1 MDNRYLR
8 QGPLDH
14 IPISAELEADQG
26 DNDATVVLE
35 DRGFRGQIVLRG
47 RASDAEFFDAVS
59 DITGLRP
66 SKETNVVTGGPGF
79 PRLLWLGPEEWLLV
93 TEDEE
98 SSRVMSGLTNSF
110 KGRHVQVVDNSDAYA
125 ILGVKGA
132 NARNI
137 LAKGCTLDLHER
149 VFHSGC
155 STRTLL
161 GQVQI
166 ILYQVTDDPDY
177 EIHVH
182 RSFSEFLWE
191 WFVDAGQEFGLKT
204 VRS

>member
-1 MDNRYLR
+1 MDNGYMR
-8 QGPLDH
+8 QGPLDY

-26 DNDATVVLE
+26 GNEATVVLE
-35 DRGFRGQIVLRG
+35 DRGFRGQIVLQG
-47 RASDAEFFDAVS
+47 KASDAEFFDAVS

-98 SSRVMSGLTNSF
+98 SGRIMLELTNSF

-125 ILGVKGA
+125 IVGVTGA
-132 NARNI
+132 SARNI

-161 GQVQI
+161 GQVQV
-166 ILYQVTDDPDY
+166 ILHQVTDDPDY

-182 RSFSEFLWE
+182 RSFAEFLWE
-191 WFVDAGQEFGLKT
+191 WLVDAGQEYGLKT
-204 VRS
+204 VRP

>member
-14 IPISAELEADQG
+14 IRISAELEADQG
-26 DNDATVVLE
+26 GNEATVVLE
-35 DRGFRGQIVLRG
+35 DRGFRGQIILRS

-98 SSRVMSGLTNSF
+98 SGRIMLGLTNSF
-110 KGRHVQVVDNSDAYA
+110 EGSHVQVVDNSDAYA
-125 ILGVKGA
+125 IVGVTGA

-161 GQVQI
+161 GQVQV
-166 ILYQVTDDPDY
+166 ILHQVTDDPDY

-182 RSFSEFLWE
+182 RSFAEFLWE
-191 WFVDAGQEFGLKT
+191 WFVDAGQEYGLKT
-204 VRS
+204 LRP

>member
-14 IPISAELEADQG
+14 IPILAELEADDG
-26 DNDATVVLE
+26 GNEATVVLE

-98 SSRVMSGLTNSF
+98 SGRIMLGLTNSF
-110 KGRHVQVVDNSDAYA
+110 KGRYVQVVDNSDAYA
-125 ILGVKGA
+125 IVGVTGA
-132 NARNI
+132 SARNI

-149 VFHSGC
+149 VFRSGC

-161 GQVQI
+161 GQVQV
-166 ILYQVTDDPDY
+166 ILHQVTDYPDY

-182 RSFSEFLWE
+182 RSFAEFLWE
-191 WFVDAGQEFGLKT
+191 WLVDAGQEYGLKT
-204 VRS
+204 VRP